1 MFNKLRNY
9 FEMKISRSVA
19 LNVKLIENL
28 KYMNFYFS
36 NLYLFVLHLVLSFVF
51 KLFV

>member
-9 FEMKISRSVA
+9 FEMKINSGVA
-19 LNVKLIENL
+19 LNVKLIEKL

-36 NLYLFVLHLVLSFVF
+36 NLYLFVSHLVLSFVF

>member
-1 MFNKLRNY
+1 MYNKLRNY
-9 FEMKISRSVA
+9 FEMKIITSVA

-28 KYMNFYFS
+28 KYINFYFS
-36 NLYLFVLHLVLSFVF
+36 NLYLFVLYLVLSFLS